1 MPVITAVT
9 IVLVS
14 FVLILAALDAASI
27 RWGADSREPMLDD
40 HRR

>member
-1 MPVITAVT
+1 MPVITAAI

-14 FVLILAALDAASI
+14 FVLILIAFDVAAAA
-27 RWGADSREPMLDD
+27 WGADSREPMLDD

>member
-1 MPVITAVT
+1 MPVITAAI

-14 FVLILAALDAASI
+14 FVLILMAFDAAAAS
-27 RWGADSREPMLDD
+27 WGTDSREPMMDD